1 MDIHT
6 IISMG
11 RQTGCSDIHISE
23 GLPMLIRV
31 RGALE
36 YSPIQLTDEET
47 REIILHMPDERQ
59 QKELSEGRDVDFA
72 IQSPD
77 GGRERVNIFRQF
89 GSYLLFVSAVG
100 KENRRPAVHEQKGS
114 ASCEACQIIYI
125 RNFYF

>member
-77 GGRERVNIFRQF
+77 GGR
-89 GSYLLFVSAVG
+89 GSWPVRSGCSMTGFP
-100 KENRRPAVHEQKGS
+100 R
-114 ASCEACQIIYI
+114 
-125 RNFYF
+125 

>member
-31 RGALE
+31 RGVLE

-59 QKELSEGRDVDFA
+59 QKELSCLLYTSPSPRDC
-72 IQSPD
+72 S
-77 GGRERVNIFRQF
+77 
-89 GSYLLFVSAVG
+89 
-100 KENRRPAVHEQKGS
+100 
-114 ASCEACQIIYI
+114 
-125 RNFYF
+125 